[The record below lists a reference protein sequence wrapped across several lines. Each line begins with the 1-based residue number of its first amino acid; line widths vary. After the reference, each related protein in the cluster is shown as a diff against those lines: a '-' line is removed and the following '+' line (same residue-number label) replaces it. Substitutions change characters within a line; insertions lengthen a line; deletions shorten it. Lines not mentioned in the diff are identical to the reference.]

1 MTTLSLSPN
10 LSSRVC
16 YYPSSARSLTPS
28 TRVHSAQLLEPPAYV
43 KHYDSQLSHL
53 DNWLA
58 IIALVGKVASRSG
71 ANGVLDRVSEVQNR
85 FRHLRVQL
93 ATALTEE
100 YAREYEMVLG
110 SRAAIAVDMLVRNL
124 FERSADIGFLS
135 TDNILRSYMDGDNEE
150 SAGTIHQHLQRYVAK
165 YSVYDD
171 VMLLDA
177 EGKLRTRLTSAEAD
191 APRDDALF
199 QAMSA
204 SLSQGQAGYLEYFAA
219 TPLVPQRHRALLFIA
234 PIYQQET
241 TPSTCL
247 GYLALSFNLDE
258 EMRGIFEEV
267 ADSQYEL
274 ALLDKEGH
282 VVASSLPQLRLG
294 ESMPQVG
301 VACVEVLVLEGKAYA
316 CRQVSSASYQGYAG
330 LGWRCIALTELAG
343 SAKAP
348 SHDMSTPSGA
358 TDVVKGQLSDIRQQA
373 SLIAQQLNL
382 AVINGHIISVRHKA
396 VELVPVLHQIRE
408 IGNLT
413 ERLFGV
419 SISTLSEGMSQTAI
433 ADASMRA
440 FSMVSIMDRNLYER
454 ANDVRWWALDE
465 RIRRKLS
472 AAADGSEQARSEI
485 SAVIRSINCLYTV
498 YTNILVF
505 DREGIIVA
513 VSDQASSD
521 IIGTR
526 VPETLPLAACLTIS
540 SEQGYVVTAF
550 TESELYANR
559 STYLYCAPVLDFN
572 SNTVVGGIATVF
584 DATPEFQQILAD
596 NLPSRNA
603 ESLPP
608 FALFIDADGQV
619 ISATLPGISLPLL
632 LDGCYG
638 EVLALRN
645 GERLFQRLE
654 YEGNSYLCAMVAS
667 TGYRE
672 YKRQDNYRND
682 VISIAC
688 LPID

>member
-1 MTTLSLSPN
+1 
-10 LSSRVC
+10 
-16 YYPSSARSLTPS
+16 
-28 TRVHSAQLLEPPAYV
+28 
-43 KHYDSQLSHL
+43 
-53 DNWLA
+53 
-58 IIALVGKVASRSG
+58 
-71 ANGVLDRVSEVQNR
+71 
-85 FRHLRVQL
+85 
-93 ATALTEE
+93 
-100 YAREYEMVLG
+100 
-110 SRAAIAVDMLVRNL
+110 
-124 FERSADIGFLS
+124 
-135 TDNILRSYMDGDNEE
+135 
-150 SAGTIHQHLQRYVAK
+150 
-165 YSVYDD
+165 
-171 VMLLDA
+171 MLLDA
-177 EGKLRTRLTSAEAD
+177 EGKLRTRLKCAD
-191 APRDDALF
+191 APRDDALS
-199 QAMSA
+199 QALSA
-204 SLSQGQAGYLEYFAA
+204 SLSQGQPGYLEYFAA
-219 TPLVPQRHRALLFIA
+219 TPLMPQRHRALLFVA
-234 PIYQQET
+234 PIYQSET
-241 TPSTCL
+241 TPSVCL

-274 ALLDKEGH
+274 ALLDKDGR

-294 ESMPQVG
+294 ESMQQVG

-316 CRQVSSASYQGYAG
+316 CRQVSGTSYQGYAG
-330 LGWRCIALTELAG
+330 LGWRCIALTELVG
-343 SAKAP
+343 SAKAQ
-348 SHDMSTPSGA
+348 SHETSTSSVA
-358 TDVVKGQLSDIRQQA
+358 TDVVKGQLGDIRQQA

-419 SISTLSEGMSQTAI
+419 SISTLSKGMSQTAI

-465 RIRRKLS
+465 RIRRQLR

-485 SAVIRSINCLYTV
+485 SAVIRSINRLYTV
-498 YTNILVF
+498 YTDILVF

-521 IIGTR
+521 IVGTR
-526 VPETLPLAACLTIS
+526 VPESLPLVTCLTIS
-540 SEQGYVVTAF
+540 SEQGYVVSAF
-550 TESELYANR
+550 AESELYANQ
-559 STYLYCAPVLDFN
+559 STYLYCAPVIDFN
-572 SNTVVGGIATVF
+572 SQTIVGGIATVF

-596 NLPSRNA
+596 NLPVRSA

-608 FALFIDADGQV
+608 FALFIDAEGQV
-619 ISATLPGISLPLL
+619 ISSTIAGIALPLL
-632 LDGCYG
+632 LDGCY
-638 EVLALRN
+638 EAVLALRD
-645 GERLFQRLE
+645 GERLFQRIE

-682 VISIAC
+682 IISIAC

>member
-1 MTTLSLSPN
+1 MTTLSLSPG
-10 LSSRVC
+10 LSSRVSSSS
-16 YYPSSARSLTPS
+16 SSARSLGTS
-28 TRVHSAQLLEPPAYV
+28 TREHSAQLLEPPAYV

-71 ANGVLDRVSEVQNR
+71 ANGVLDRVSEVQDR
-85 FRHLRVQL
+85 FRLLRVQL

-110 SRAAIAVDMLVRNL
+110 GRAAIAVDMLVRNL
-124 FERSADIGFLS
+124 FERSADIGFLA
-135 TDNILRSYMDGDNEE
+135 TDNLLRAYMESGDET
-150 SAGTIHQHLQRYVAK
+150 SAVTINQHLQRYVAK

-177 EGKLRTRLTSAEAD
+177 EGNLRTRLKCAD
-191 APRDDALF
+191 ADVPRDDAL
-199 QAMSA
+199 SA
-204 SLSQGQAGYLEYFAA
+204 SLSQSLSLGHADYLEYFAA
-219 TPLVPQRHRALLFIA
+219 TPLMPQRHRALLFVA
-234 PIYQQET
+234 PIYQPET
-241 TPSTCL
+241 TPSACL

-258 EMRGIFEEV
+258 EMQGIFEEV

-274 ALLDKEGH
+274 ALLDKDGR

-294 ESMPQVG
+294 ESMQQVG
-301 VACVEVLVLEGKAYA
+301 VACVEVLMLEGKAYA
-316 CRQVSSASYQGYAG
+316 CRQISGTPYQGYAG
-330 LGWRCIALTELAG
+330 LGWRCIALTELVG
-343 SAKAP
+343 SAKP
-348 SHDMSTPSGA
+348 QSHETSASSVA
-358 TDVVKGQLSDIRQQA
+358 TDLVKGQLSDIRQQA
-373 SLIAQQLNL
+373 SIIAQQLNL

-440 FSMVSIMDRNLYER
+440 FSMVSILDRNLYER

-465 RIRRKLS
+465 RIRRQLS
-472 AAADGSEQARSEI
+472 AAADGSEQARREI
-485 SAVIRSINCLYTV
+485 SAVIRSINRLYTV
-498 YTNILVF
+498 YTKILVF

-521 IIGTR
+521 IVGTR
-526 VPETLPLAACLTIS
+526 VPESLPLAACLTIS
-540 SEQGYVVTAF
+540 SEQGYVVSAF
-550 TESELYANR
+550 AESELYANQP
-559 STYLYCAPVLDFN
+559 TYLYCAPVIDFN
-572 SNTVVGGIATVF
+572 SHTIVGGIATVF

-596 NLPSRNA
+596 NLPVRSA

-608 FALFIDADGQV
+608 FALFIDAEGLV
-619 ISATLPGISLPLL
+619 ISATVPGISLPLL
-632 LDGCYG
+632 LDGCYE
-638 EVLALRN
+638 EVLALRD
-645 GERLFQRLE
+645 GQRLFQRLE

-667 TGYRE
+667 IGYRE
-672 YKRQDNYRND
+672 FKRQDNYRND